1 MKSEDLL
8 HYVWQYQLFNKNQL
22 TTEQSQ
28 TLKILKTG
36 IRNPNSGPDFENSRV
51 VIGTLEWAGKVEI
64 HIKSSDWEK
73 HNHEKDDAYE
83 SVILHVVW
91 KNDKPIKRKDG
102 TEIPTLTLEN
112 RVEKS
117 LLAKYQSLKE
127 NQLTIPCE
135 NFFLTQNDITKVSMI
150 EKALASRLERKSKE
164 ILELFDN
171 TNRDFEDVAY
181 RFLMRNFGFKLNAE
195 PFLRLAQSLP
205 LKVLSKHRHNL
216 FQTEALLFG
225 QAGFLENPIDEY
237 GGKLKSEYQFLANK
251 YNLTD
256 KKLSRSDWR
265 FLRTRPQNFPTV
277 RIAQVAGII
286 TQTSGFFS
294 TFIENKDSKK
304 IKASL
309 QPVVSDYWLTHYDWA
324 KITTKPN
331 TLGEESIDNILIN
344 TVAPLLA
351 AYYYLT
357 DDYGYFERALELLET
372 IKPERNFITKIWASL
387 DLKCKSAFDSQA
399 LIEQYNEFCT
409 HRKCLQCAVGVEVL
423 KT

>member
-8 HYVWQYQLFNKNQL
+8 HYIWQYQLFDKNQL
-22 TTEQSQ
+22 TSDHDQS
-28 TLKILKTG
+28 LSILKTG
-36 IRNPNSGPDFENSRV
+36 IRNSNSGPDFENSRV
-51 VIGTLEWAGKVEI
+51 MIGALEWAGKVEI

-73 HNHEKDDAYE
+73 HNHEKDEAYE

-91 KNDKPIKRKDG
+91 QNDKPIKRKDG

-127 NQLTIPCE
+127 NQLLIPCE
-135 NFFLTQNDITKVSMI
+135 SFFHSQNNIAKVSMI

-164 ILELFDN
+164 ILELFDK
-171 TNRDFEDVAY
+171 TNRDFEEVAY
-181 RFLMRNFGFKLNAE
+181 RLLLRNFGFKLNAE

-205 LKVLSKHRHNL
+205 IKTLSKHRDSL

-225 QAGFLENPIDEY
+225 QAGFLEDPIDEY
-237 GGKLKSEYQFLANK
+237 AEKLKKEYQFLAQK
-251 YNLTD
+251 YDLAD

-277 RIAQVAGII
+277 RLAQVAGII

-294 TFIENKDSKK
+294 TFIENEDSET

-309 QPVVSDYWLTHYDWA
+309 QPAVSEYWLNHYDWA
-324 KITTKPN
+324 KTTAKPN
-331 TLGEESIDNILIN
+331 TLGKESLDNILIN
-344 TVAPLLA
+344 TAAPLLA

-357 DDYGYFERALELLET
+357 DDYGYFEQALELLEA
-372 IKPERNFITKIWASL
+372 IKPERNFITKIWDSL

-423 KT
+423 KI